1 MPKKITQKI
10 PSALTIQKNRRAF
23 YFIDTIPNAEI
34 KLKKHTDTTIVA
46 LITHGW
52 EQERRF
58 IIRATEPGA
67 HCRLIF
73 FILGNATNKFIAT
86 IQAIHQDEKTNIK
99 ARIRTALTDE
109 ATCSIAGDWI
119 IEPRAKGADTHFAHH
134 TLLLSEKAS
143 AKTSPNLEIKTDSV
157 KAGHSASVGKIDED
171 VLFYLLS
178 RGISET
184 DARALL
190 VQGFFESELSQI
202 DNQRVQDAISQTVK
216 IFLA

>member
-52 EQERRF
+52 EQERRL

-86 IQAIHQDEKTNIK
+86 IQAIHQDEKN
-99 ARIRTALTDE
+99 
-109 ATCSIAGDWI
+109 
-119 IEPRAKGADTHFAHH
+119 
-134 TLLLSEKAS
+134 
-143 AKTSPNLEIKTDSV
+143 
-157 KAGHSASVGKIDED
+157 
-171 VLFYLLS
+171 
-178 RGISET
+178 
-184 DARALL
+184 
-190 VQGFFESELSQI
+190 
-202 DNQRVQDAISQTVK
+202 
-216 IFLA
+216 